1 MNRSSI
7 SSAEELGGY
16 VQAVYRCWEFFF
28 VGRRWEMTALLA
40 VQWSYTFE
48 NGSSCF
54 PRKSPPFYSD
64 GLKVRHLPNLA
75 NHMTHPLATLIN
87 SSWDQDS
94 NLGMNIPFL
103 LSYSKTVLKQFFP
116 FSPASS
122 VLFSPLCWIF
132 PIGKQTSTI
141 KNVTCW
147 SEFPLQLWAHSLL
160 LFTEKL
166 LESICLYLLSLIPV
180 FQLPFE
186 PTWTAESFHQ
196 SCLFKITCRHHVT
209 KSRGWCCQ
217 HRPCSQGQQH
227 SYSVIHPSQLLEAL
241 APSGFRTPPFSG
253 VTPTSLAIY
262 LNCLTPC
269 PTAIGVLRGLAVP
282 WPSLLPWPSPPFV
295 LFLLSPKCKLHEV
308 RDFCQFWSL
317 LHLQA

>member
-64 GLKVRHLPNLA
+64 GLKVRNLPKLA

-141 KNVTCW
+141 KK
-147 SEFPLQLWAHSLL
+147 SDLL
-160 LFTEKL
+160 IWIST
-166 LESICLYLLSLIPV
+166 
-180 FQLPFE
+180 
-186 PTWTAESFHQ
+186 PTVS
-196 SCLFKITCRHHVT
+196 
-209 KSRGWCCQ
+209 
-217 HRPCSQGQQH
+217 
-227 SYSVIHPSQLLEAL
+227 
-241 APSGFRTPPFSG
+241 PFSSSLYRKTAWKHLF
-253 VTPTSLAIY
+253 VFIILNSCVSTSFWTHLDRW
-262 LNCLTPC
+262 
-269 PTAIGVLRGLAVP
+269 VL
-282 WPSLLPWPSPPFV
+282 PSVLP
-295 LFLLSPKCKLHEV
+295 L
-308 RDFCQFWSL
+308 
-317 LHLQA
+317 